1 MYRIDYKG
9 WPMVFVIAVCLI
21 VMIMLYFEIGT
32 VRTWYSFLLVG
43 VMLFILLYLASALLL
58 MPYDISI
65 EGDKLYRTTPVWT
78 WVISLSDVKAVTP
91 IDSYFDLGKCK
102 LGSYGLL
109 GFWGKWHSAK
119 FGDYTAFYGRP
130 DQCFFVRLKN
140 GKGYMLGCKEN
151 EALMQAI
158 KDAIAEQ

>member
-1 MYRIDYKG
+1 
-9 WPMVFVIAVCLI
+9 MVIVIAVCLI
-21 VMIMLYFEIGT
+21 VMTWVYFEVDTG
-32 VRTWYSFLLVG
+32 RTWHSFLSVIVLSVP
-43 VMLFILLYLASALLL
+43 LLYLASALLF
-58 MPYDISI
+58 MPYSISV
-65 EGDKLYRTTPVWT
+65 EGDKLFRTSPVWT
-78 WVISLSDVKAVTP
+78 WVVRLSDIKSVVAV
-91 IDSYFDLGKCK
+91 DSNSDFGKCK
-102 LGSYGLL
+102 FGSYGLF
-109 GFWGKWHSAK
+109 GGYWGKWHSAK